1 MTVRRT
7 LDYAHRMSRSPS
19 ACPARLLATITTMAL
34 LSACAA
40 PPHFEQPG
48 VTHGPACPAIDAAR
62 AIDFSG
68 DRARALARIA
78 RQPALSPHEIEF
90 ITQVVREGRLFSG
103 DAAGV
108 LVLLSRHP
116 NATDQTRRAVADAS
130 AHLDLFSADRALVAA
145 ALAEAAAR
153 AATPADQSDSR

>member
-1 MTVRRT
+1 
-7 LDYAHRMSRSPS
+7 MSRSPS

-34 LSACAA
+34 LGACAA
-40 PPHFEQPG
+40 TPHFEQPG
-48 VTHGPACPAIDAAR
+48 VSHGPACPAIDAAR

-108 LVLLSRHP
+108 LVLLARHP
-116 NATDQTRRAVADAS
+116 TATDQTRRAAADAS
-130 AHLDLFSADRALVAA
+130 ADLDLFSADRALVAA

-153 AATPADQSDSR
+153 TATPSERPETP